1 MPSEQLSDDELLGIL
16 DAEVDDAVGYYDS
29 DIAHEQEEA
38 LKYYFGRP
46 FGDEIEGR
54 SQVVSRDV
62 AETVDWLMP
71 DLMRIFIQGDDAVQY
86 EPVTRADEQYAKQAT
101 LYANY
106 VFYSDN
112 PGQQILHD
120 FAFDGLVQKLG
131 VVRVDW
137 EEPVFGERETYT
149 GLSVMQVQALSQEP
163 TVEIIEGDQEP
174 EEDMQSYPDGFS
186 YSVTIRKRPETGR
199 IRVSAIP
206 PEEFLVA
213 RQSID
218 VDTSR
223 YCAHRS
229 RKTVSELVEM
239 YPDRKDDIEGLPTED
254 ADDTLDTREYERFRD
269 EAYQTRYG
277 PNLRN
282 TATREVIFLDEY
294 VRVDFDGDGIAELR
308 NVKRAGDVIF
318 ENEEVSYNA
327 FAAWCP
333 IRVAHKLYGLS
344 LADQT
349 MDIQRIKSV
358 LFRAA
363 LDSTYLSVNPRT
375 YVNDGQVNLDDL
387 LNVKPGGVVR
397 VKGNPSEH
405 TMPMVINN
413 QSSEALAMLEYTDQ
427 EREGRTGITRN
438 AQGLDP
444 DSLNKTA
451 TGIQLMQ
458 NAASAR
464 KELIARQLAM
474 GVETLFRK
482 ILKTLVAHQDA
493 PRSVKLGQE
502 WVDVDPR
509 SWNADMRV
517 VVHVGLGS
525 GSREA
530 QLSYLNV
537 IKQTQEQIL
546 LTLGQ
551 QNPIC
556 GLPEYFNT
564 LSRMVEAAGFRS
576 PEAFFTD
583 PAQPENAQKQP
594 QPQPDPK
601 MIEVQQKGQIAE
613 AQMQMDMQKAQGEAM
628 LKQQTAQA
636 EMQMKAQAMQA
647 EFLMKQWQMA
657 AEYGLKERQMQIE
670 AQLSAYGIEVD
681 ANVKAIGAVA
691 NAGAK
696 AQAAKI
702 NSDVKFGGS
711 VG

>member
-1 MPSEQLSDDELLGIL
+1 MAEMSEDELLGIL
-16 DAEVDDAVGYYDS
+16 EAEKDDAVGYYDS
-29 DIAHEQEEA
+29 DIAHEQEDA

-46 FGDEIEGR
+46 FGDEVEGR
-54 SQVVSRDV
+54 SSVVSRDV

-86 EPVTRADEQYAKQAT
+86 EPVTQADEQYAKQAT

-112 PGQQILHD
+112 PGQQILSD

-137 EEPVFGERETYT
+137 EEPVFGAKETYT
-149 GLSVMQVQALSQEP
+149 GLSVMQVQALEAAPNVELIEAEQEP
-163 TVEIIEGDQEP
+163 TQDV
-174 EEDMQSYPDGFS
+174 MSYPDGFQ
-186 YSVTIRKRPETGR
+186 YSVTIRKKPETGR
-199 IRVSAIP
+199 IKAAAIP
-206 PEEFLVA
+206 PEEFLIA

-218 VDTSR
+218 VDSAR
-223 YCAHRS
+223 YVAHRA

-239 YPDRKDDIEGLPTED
+239 YPDRKDEIDGLPTD
-254 ADDTLDTREYERFRD
+254 DHDDTLDTREYERFKD

-282 TATREVIFLDEY
+282 TSTREVIFMDEY
-294 VRVDFDGDGIAELR
+294 VRVDYDGDGFAELR
-308 NVKRAGDVIF
+308 NIKRAGDVVF
-318 ENEEVSYNA
+318 ENEEVSYNP

-358 LFRAA
+358 LYRAA

-375 YVNDGQVNLDDL
+375 VVNETQVNLNDL
-387 LNVKPGGVVR
+387 LDVRQGGIIRAKGSPAEVV
-397 VKGNPSEH
+397 
-405 TMPMVINN
+405 MPFQVQN
-413 QSSEALAMLEYTDQ
+413 QSPEALAMLEYTDQ
-427 EREGRTGITRN
+427 EREGRTGVTRN

-482 ILKTLVAHQDA
+482 ILKTLVAHQDG
-493 PRSVKLGQE
+493 PRSVKLGSD
-502 WVDVDPR
+502 WVEVDPR

-530 QLSYLNV
+530 QLSYLNI

-546 LTLGQ
+546 LTLGPE
-551 QNPIC
+551 NPLV
-556 GLPEYFNT
+556 GLPQYFNT

-583 PAQPENAQKQP
+583 PTMPENAEKRAP
-594 QPQPDPK
+594 QQPDPK
-601 MIEVQQKGQIAE
+601 MIEVQQKGELAQ
-613 AQMQMDMQKAQGEAM
+613 AQMQLDAQKMQTDAA
-628 LKQQTAQA
+628 LKTQQLQA
-636 EMQMKAQAMQA
+636 EMQLKAQSMQA

-670 AQLSAYGIEVD
+670 TMLETYGIKVD
-681 ANVKAIGAVA
+681 AQVKAFAAKENARAKADIGSNVRFGGAV
-691 NAGAK
+691 G
-696 AQAAKI
+696 
-702 NSDVKFGGS
+702 
-711 VG
+711 

>member
-1 MPSEQLSDDELLGIL
+1 MAEMSDDELLGIL

-29 DIAHEQEEA
+29 DVAHEQEEA

-86 EPVTRADEQYAKQAT
+86 EPITMQDEAYAKQAT

-112 PGQQILHD
+112 PGQRLLHD

-131 VVRVDW
+131 VLRVDW
-137 EEPVFGERETYT
+137 EDPIFGPKETYT
-149 GLSVMQVQALSQEP
+149 GLSVVQVQGLSMSP
-163 TVEIIEGDQEP
+163 GVEIVEAESEP
-174 EEDMQSYPDGFS
+174 ANDIQSYPDGMQ
-186 YSVTIRKRPETGR
+186 YSVTIRKKPETGR
-199 IRVSAIP
+199 IKVAAIP
-206 PEEFLVA
+206 PEEFLVS

-218 VDTSR
+218 VDSAR
-223 YCAHRS
+223 YCAHRA

-239 YPDRKDDIEGLPTED
+239 FPERRDEIDSLPTD
-254 ADDTLDTREYERFRD
+254 DHDDTLDTREYERFRD

-294 VRVDFDGDGIAELR
+294 VRVDYDGDGYAELR
-308 NVKRAGDVIF
+308 NVKRVGSVVF
-318 ENEEVSYNA
+318 ENEEVSYNP

-333 IRVAHKLYGLS
+333 VRVAHKLYGLS

-358 LFRAA
+358 LYRAA
-363 LDSTYLSVNPRT
+363 LDSTYLSVAPRFAF
-375 YVNDGQVNLDDL
+375 NDGQVNIDDL
-387 LNVKPGGVVR
+387 LSVRPGGGVR
-397 VKGNPSEH
+397 TKGNPSELI
-405 TMPMVINN
+405 TPLTVQN

-464 KELIARQLAM
+464 KELISRQMAM

-493 PRSVKLGQE
+493 PRSVKLGGDWIE
-502 WVDVDPR
+502 VDPR

-546 LTLGQ
+546 LQLGPE
-551 QNPIC
+551 NPIV
-556 GLPEYFNT
+556 GLPQYYNT

-583 PAQPENAQKQP
+583 PAQPENAQRQP

-601 MIEVQQKGQIAE
+601 MIEIEQKGQIAQ
-613 AQMQMDMQKAQGEAM
+613 AQMQLDAQ
-628 LKQQTAQA
+628 KQQTDAALKMQQMQA
-636 EMQMKAQAMQA
+636 EMQMKAQSMQA

-657 AEYGLKERQMQIE
+657 AEYGLKERQMAIE
-670 AQLSAYGIEVD
+670 AQLERYGIEVD
-681 ANVKAIGAVA
+681 AEVKAF
-691 NAGAK
+691 
-696 AQAAKI
+696 AAKENARAKTDI
-702 NSDVKFGGS
+702 GSSVRFGGQ

>member
-1 MPSEQLSDDELLGIL
+1 MAELSESELLGIL
-16 DAEVDDAVGYYDS
+16 EGEVDDAVGYYDS

-46 FGDEIEGR
+46 FGDEIPGR

-86 EPVTRADEQYAKQAT
+86 EPITQADEQYAKQAT

-106 VFYSDN
+106 VFYADN

-131 VVRVDW
+131 VVRIDW
-137 EEPVFGERETYT
+137 EDPVFGERETYT
-149 GLSVMQVQALSQEP
+149 GLSVMQVQALSQAP
-163 TVEIIEGDQEP
+163 NVEIIEGDQEP
-174 EEDMQSYPDGFS
+174 AADMQSYPDGFS
-186 YSVTIRKRPETGR
+186 YSVTIRKKPQTGR
-199 IRVSAIP
+199 IKVSAIP
-206 PEEFLVA
+206 PEEFLIS
-213 RQSID
+213 RQST
-218 VDTSR
+218 DTESAR
-223 YCAHRS
+223 YVSHRS
-229 RKTVSELVEM
+229 RKTLSELVEM
-239 YPDRKDDIEGLPTED
+239 YPDKKEEIEGLASED
-254 ADDTLDTREYERFRD
+254 ADDTLDTREYERFKD

-277 PNLRN
+277 PNQRN
-282 TATREVIFLDEY
+282 SATREVIFLDEY
-294 VRVDFDGDGIAELR
+294 VRVDYDGDGIAELR
-308 NVKRAGDVIF
+308 NVRRVDSVIF
-318 ENEEVSYNA
+318 ENEEVSYNV

-358 LFRAA
+358 LYRAA
-363 LDSTYLSVNPRT
+363 LDSTYLSVSPRT
-375 YVNDGQVNLDDL
+375 FVNDSLVNLDDL
-387 LNVKPGGVVR
+387 LNRQVGGVIR
-397 VKGNPSEH
+397 TKGNPNEVA
-405 TMPMVINN
+405 MPETIVN

-427 EREGRTGITRN
+427 EREGRTGVTRN
-438 AQGLDP
+438 SQGLDP

-493 PRSVKLGQE
+493 PRSVKLGQDWIE
-502 WVDVDPR
+502 VDPR

-551 QNPIC
+551 TNPIC
-556 GLPEYFNT
+556 SLSEYFNT

-583 PAQPENAQKQP
+583 PSQPENAQKQP

-601 MIEVQQKGQIAE
+601 MIEVQQKGQIAQ
-613 AQMQMDMQKAQGEAM
+613 AQMQLDAQ
-628 LKQQTAQA
+628 KQQTDAALKMQQMQA

-647 EFLMKQWQMA
+647 DFLMKQWQMA

-670 AQLSAYGIEVD
+670 AQLSVYGIEVD
-681 ANVKAIGAVA
+681 AKVKAIGSIA

-702 NSDVKFGGS
+702 NSDVKFGGA

>member
-1 MPSEQLSDDELLGIL
+1 MAEMSDDELLGIL

-29 DIAHEQEEA
+29 DVAHEQEEA

-86 EPVTRADEQYAKQAT
+86 EPITMQDEAYAKQAT

-112 PGQQILHD
+112 PGQRLLHD

-131 VVRVDW
+131 VLRVDW
-137 EEPVFGERETYT
+137 EDPVFGPKETYT
-149 GLSVMQVQALSQEP
+149 GLSVVQVQGLSMSP
-163 TVEIIEGDQEP
+163 GVEIVEAESEP
-174 EEDMQSYPDGFS
+174 ANDIQSYPDGMQ
-186 YSVTIRKRPETGR
+186 YSVTIRKKPETGR
-199 IRVSAIP
+199 IKVAAIP
-206 PEEFLVA
+206 PEEFLVS

-218 VDTSR
+218 VDSAR
-223 YCAHRS
+223 YCAHRA

-239 YPDRKDDIEGLPTED
+239 FPERRDEIDSLPTD
-254 ADDTLDTREYERFRD
+254 DHDDTLDTREYERFRD

-294 VRVDFDGDGIAELR
+294 VRVDYDGDGYAELR
-308 NVKRAGDVIF
+308 NVKRVGSVVF
-318 ENEEVSYNA
+318 ENEEVSYNP

-333 IRVAHKLYGLS
+333 VRVAHKLYGLS

-358 LFRAA
+358 LYRAA
-363 LDSTYLSVNPRT
+363 LDSTYLSVAPRFAF
-375 YVNDGQVNLDDL
+375 NDGQVNIDDL
-387 LNVKPGGVVR
+387 LSVRPGGGVR
-397 VKGNPSEH
+397 TKGNPSELI
-405 TMPMVINN
+405 TPLTVQN

-464 KELIARQLAM
+464 KELISRQMAM

-493 PRSVKLGQE
+493 PRSVKLGGDWIE
-502 WVDVDPR
+502 VDPR

-546 LTLGQ
+546 LQLGPE
-551 QNPIC
+551 NPIV
-556 GLPEYFNT
+556 GLPQYYNT

-583 PAQPENAQKQP
+583 PAQPENAQRQP

-601 MIEVQQKGQIAE
+601 MIEIEQKGQIAQ
-613 AQMQMDMQKAQGEAM
+613 AQMQLDAQ
-628 LKQQTAQA
+628 KQQTDAALKMQQMQA
-636 EMQMKAQAMQA
+636 EMQMKAQSMQA

-657 AEYGLKERQMQIE
+657 AEYGLKERQMAIE
-670 AQLSAYGIEVD
+670 AQLERYGIEVD
-681 ANVKAIGAVA
+681 AEVKAF
-691 NAGAK
+691 
-696 AQAAKI
+696 AAKENARAKTDI
-702 NSDVKFGGS
+702 GSSVRFGGQ

>member
-1 MPSEQLSDDELLGIL
+1 MSEDELLGIL

-46 FGDEIEGR
+46 FGDEVDGR
-54 SQVVSRDV
+54 SAVVSRDV

-71 DLMRIFIQGDDAVQY
+71 DLMRIFIQGDDAVEY
-86 EPVTRADEQYAKQAT
+86 EPETPEDEIYAKQAT

-131 VVRVDW
+131 VLRVDW
-137 EEPVFGERETYT
+137 AEPVFGPKETYT
-149 GLSVMQVQALSQEP
+149 GLSVVQVQQISMQP
-163 TVEIIEGDQEP
+163 GVEIVEAESEP
-174 EEDMQSYPDGFS
+174 AEDVQSYPDGMK
-186 YSVTIRKRPETGR
+186 YAVTIRKKPETGR
-199 IRVSAIP
+199 IAVAAVP
-206 PEEFLVA
+206 PEEFLVS
-213 RQSID
+213 RQSVN
-218 VDTSR
+218 VDAAR
-223 YCAHRS
+223 YVAHRT

-239 YPDRKDDIEGLPTED
+239 YPDRKDEIDALPTGD
-254 ADDTLDTREYERFRD
+254 QDDTLDTREYERFKD
-269 EAYQTRYG
+269 EAYQTRDG

-294 VRVDFDGDGIAELR
+294 VRVDYDGDGFAELR
-308 NVKRAGDVIF
+308 NVKRVGDVVF
-318 ENEEVSYNA
+318 ENEEVSYNP

-375 YVNDGQVNLDDL
+375 LVNDGQVNLDDL
-387 LNVKPGGVVR
+387 LNVQAGGVVR
-397 VKGNPSEH
+397 VKGNPAEH
-405 TMPMVINN
+405 VHPLTVQN
-413 QSSEALAMLEYTDQ
+413 QSAEALAMLEYTDQ
-427 EREGRTGITRN
+427 EREGRTGVTRN

-464 KELIARQLAM
+464 KELISRQMAM

-493 PRSVKLGQE
+493 PRTVNLGGQ
-502 WVDVDPR
+502 WVEVDPR

-546 LTLGQ
+546 LTLGP
-551 QNPIC
+551 QNPIV
-556 GLPEYFNT
+556 GLPQYFNT

-583 PAQPENAQKQP
+583 PADPENAQKQP
-594 QPQPDPK
+594 EQQPDPK
-601 MIEVQQKGQIAE
+601 MIEVEQKMQLEREKSQADLQLE
-613 AQMQMDMQKAQGEAM
+613 AQK
-628 LKQQTAQA
+628 
-636 EMQMKAQAMQA
+636 MQA

-657 AEYGLKERQMQIE
+657 AEYGLKERQMALE
-670 AQLSAYGIEVD
+670 AQLERYGIEVD
-681 ANVKAIGAVA
+681 AEVKAFAA
-691 NAGAK
+691 KENARAK
-696 AQAAKI
+696 ADTARVG
-702 NSDVKFGGS
+702 SSVRFGGQ